1 MPRPV
6 WKGAV
11 TFGLVSVPVSLY
23 SATKRQAE
31 LSFRLLHAKDKAPV
45 EYKRFCTEDGE
56 EVPWNQI
63 VKGYEYEK
71 GQFVVMADEDF
82 EKARTESTETLEI
95 RDFVPLDQINL
106 AHFESPYWLEP
117 TKGGRKAYVLLR
129 EALEESGRVGIGT
142 FVMRQRE
149 HLAALRPAG
158 KALMVTTMRFI
169 DEIRTADDLDIPRE
183 EKLAAKEVDLA
194 KKLVDT
200 LAEDWNPEQYKDT
213 YHEALRAAI
222 EQKVEGK
229 EIEAPAP
236 RKPARVV
243 NLMKALEE
251 SLKQGTRKPPAR
263 AEGRAEEK
271 KRPARA
277 RKSTRKRAAA

>member
-31 LSFRLLHAKDKAPV
+31 ISFRLLHAKDKAPV

-71 GQFVVMADEDF
+71 GQFVVMTDEDF
-82 EKARTESTETLEI
+82 DKARTESTETLEI

-117 TKGGRKAYVLLR
+117 TKAGRKAYVLLR

-158 KALMVTTMRFI
+158 KALMVTTLRFA

-183 EKLAAKEVDLA
+183 EKLAQKELDLA

-200 LAEDWNPEQYKDT
+200 LAEDWKPEEYKDT

-222 EQKVEGK
+222 EQKLEGK

-263 AEGRAEEK
+263 AEGREEK

-277 RKSTRKRAAA
+277 RKSSRKRAAA

>member
-23 SATKRQAE
+23 AATRRQAE

-56 EVPWNQI
+56 EVPWNEI

-71 GQFVVMADEDF
+71 GQFVVMTDEDF
-82 EKARTESTETLEI
+82 DKARTESTETLEI
-95 RDFVPLDQINL
+95 RDFVPLEQINL
-106 AHFESPYWLEP
+106 AHFEAPYWLEP

-129 EALEESGRVGIGT
+129 EALEASGRVGIGT

-158 KALMVTTMRFI
+158 KALMVTTLRFV
-169 DEIRTADDLDIPRE
+169 DEIRPAEDLEIPRE
-183 EKLAAKEVDLA
+183 EKLAAKEIDLA

-213 YHEALRAAI
+213 YHETLRAAI
-222 EQKVEGK
+222 EQKLEGK

-243 NLMKALEE
+243 NLMKALED
-251 SLKQGTRKPPAR
+251 SLKHGARKPPAR
-263 AEGRAEEK
+263 AEGRREK

-277 RKSTRKRAAA
+277 RKGSRTRAA

>member
-11 TFGLVSVPVSLY
+11 TFGLVSVPVNLY
-23 SATKRQAE
+23 AATRRQAE
-31 LSFRLLHAKDKAPV
+31 LSFRLLHKKDNAPV
-45 EYKRFCTEDGE
+45 EYKRFCTEE
-56 EVPWNQI
+56 EVEVPWNDI

-71 GQFVVMADEDF
+71 GNFVVMTDEDF
-82 EKARTESTETLEI
+82 EKAKTESTETLEI

-117 TKGGRKAYVLLR
+117 TKAGRKAYVLLR
-129 EALEESGRVGIGT
+129 EALEESRRVGIGT

-158 KALMVTTMRFI
+158 NALMVTTLRFV
-169 DEIRTADDLDIPRE
+169 DEIRSADDLEIPRE
-183 EKLAAKEVDLA
+183 EKLAKKEIELA

-200 LAEDWNPEQYKDT
+200 LADDWKPEQYKDT
-213 YHEALRAAI
+213 YHETLRAAI
-222 EQKVEGK
+222 EQKLGGK
-229 EIEAPAP
+229 EIEAPTP

-243 NLMKALEE
+243 NLMKALEQ
-251 SLKQGTRKPPAR
+251 SLEAGARKPGAR
-263 AEGRAEEK
+263 ADGRRAART
-271 KRPARA
+271 KRAA
-277 RKSTRKRAAA
+277 SRKRAA

>member
-11 TFGLVSVPVSLY
+11 TFGLVSVPVNLY
-23 SATKRQAE
+23 SASKAQAE
-31 LSFRLLHAKDKAPV
+31 LSFRLLHKKDKAPV
-45 EYKRFCTEDGE
+45 QYKRVCTEDGE

-71 GQFVVMADEDF
+71 GQFVVMTDEDF
-82 EKARTESTETLEI
+82 VKARTESTETLEI
-95 RDFVPLDQINL
+95 RDFVPLEQINL

-117 TKGGRKAYVLLR
+117 AKGGRKAYVLLR

-158 KALMVTTMRFI
+158 NALMVTTMRFI
-169 DEIRTADDLDIPRE
+169 DEIRTADDLEIPRD
-183 EKLAAKEVDLA
+183 EKLAPKEVELA

-200 LAEDWNPEQYKDT
+200 LAEDWKPEQYKDT
-213 YHEALRAAI
+213 YHETLREAI
-222 EQKVEGK
+222 EQKLEGK
-229 EIEAPAP
+229 EIERAAP

-263 AEGRAEEK
+263 AEGRTEA

>member
-6 WKGAV
+6 WKGAI
-11 TFGLVSVPVSLY
+11 TFGLVSVPVNLY
-23 SATKRQAE
+23 PATRRQAE

-45 EYKRFCTEDGE
+45 EYKRFCTAEE
-56 EVPWNQI
+56 VEVPWTDI

-71 GQFVVMADEDF
+71 GNFVVLTDEDF
-82 EKARTESTETLEI
+82 AKAKTESTENLEI
-95 RDFVPLDQINL
+95 RDFVPLEQINL

-117 TKGGRKAYVLLR
+117 TKAGRKAYVLLR

-158 KALMVTTMRFI
+158 NALMVTTLRFS
-169 DEIRTADDLDIPRE
+169 DEIRAAADLDIPKD
-183 EKLAAKEVDLA
+183 EKLAKKEIDLA

-200 LAEDWNPEQYKDT
+200 LADDWKPEQYKDT
-213 YHEALRAAI
+213 YHETLRALI
-222 EQKVEGK
+222 EQKLEGK
-229 EIEAPAP
+229 EIEAPTP

-251 SLKQGTRKPPAR
+251 SIKSGARKPPAR
-263 AEGRAEEK
+263 VDGRSEA

-277 RKSTRKRAAA
+277 KRGSSRKRAA

>member
-11 TFGLVSVPVSLY
+11 TFGLVSVPVNLY
-23 SATKRQAE
+23 PASRRQAE

-45 EYKRFCTEDGE
+45 EYKRFCTEE
-56 EVPWNQI
+56 EVEVPWNDI
-63 VKGYEYEK
+63 VKGFEYEK
-71 GQFVVMADEDF
+71 GHFVVLTDEDF
-82 EKARTESTETLEI
+82 AKAKTESTENLEI
-95 RDFVPLDQINL
+95 RDFVPLEQINL

-117 TKGGRKAYVLLR
+117 TKAGRKAYVLLR
-129 EALEESGRVGIGT
+129 EALEESGRVGVGT

-158 KALMVTTMRFI
+158 KALMVTTLRFV
-169 DEIRTADDLDIPRE
+169 DEIRPADDLDIPRE
-183 EKLAAKEVDLA
+183 EKLQKKEIDLA

-200 LAEDWNPEQYKDT
+200 LAEDWKPEQYKDT
-213 YHEALRAAI
+213 YHETLRAVI
-222 EQKVEGK
+222 ERKLEGK

-243 NLMKALEE
+243 NLMKALEDN
-251 SLKQGTRKPPAR
+251 LKSRGRKPPAR
-263 AEGRAEEK
+263 TDGRAVGMG
-271 KRPARA
+271 RA
-277 RKSTRKRAAA
+277 GGRRTSGRHAA

>member
-11 TFGLVSVPVSLY
+11 TFGLVSVPVNLY
-23 SATKRQAE
+23 AATRRQAE
-31 LSFRLLHAKDKAPV
+31 LSFRLLHKKDNAPV
-45 EYKRFCTEDGE
+45 EYKRFCTEE
-56 EVPWNQI
+56 EVEVPWSDI

-71 GQFVVMADEDF
+71 GNFVVVTDEDF

-117 TKGGRKAYVLLR
+117 TKAGRKAYVLLR
-129 EALEESGRVGIGT
+129 EALEESRRVGIGT

-158 KALMVTTMRFI
+158 TALMVTTLRFV
-169 DEIRTADDLDIPRE
+169 DEIRSAEDLEIPRE
-183 EKLAAKEVDLA
+183 EKLAKKEIDLA

-200 LAEDWNPEQYKDT
+200 LADDWKPEQYKDT
-213 YHEALRAAI
+213 YHETLRAAI
-222 EQKVEGK
+222 EQKLEGK
-229 EIEAPAP
+229 EIETPAP

-251 SLKQGTRKPPAR
+251 SLEAGARKPGAR
-263 AEGRAEEK
+263 AEGR
-271 KRPARA
+271 RPARA
-277 RKSTRKRAAA
+277 KRGASRKRAA

>member
-1 MPRPV
+1 V

-31 LSFRLLHAKDKAPV
+31 LSFRLLHAKDSAPI
-45 EYKRFCTEDGE
+45 EYKRVCTEDGE
-56 EVPWNQI
+56 EVPWNQV

-71 GQFVVMADEDF
+71 GQFVVMTDEDF

-117 TKGGRKAYVLLR
+117 TRGGRKAYVLLR
-129 EALEESGRVGIGT
+129 EALEASGRVGIGT

-158 KALMVTTMRFI
+158 KALMVTTLRFE
-169 DEIRTADDLDIPRE
+169 DEIRTAEDLDIPRQ
-183 EKLAAKEVDLA
+183 EKLAPKELDLA

-200 LAEDWNPEQYKDT
+200 LAEEWKPGRYRDT

-222 EQKVEGK
+222 ERKLEGK

-236 RKPARVV
+236 RRPARVV
-243 NLMKALEE
+243 NLRKALEE
-251 SLKQGTRKPPAR
+251 SLKKGTRKPPAR
-263 AEGRAEEK
+263 AEGREET
-271 KRPARA
+271 RRSSRA
-277 RKSTRKRAAA
+277 GRTSRKRAAA

>member
-11 TFGLVSVPVSLY
+11 TFGLVSVPVNLY
-23 SATKRQAE
+23 PATRRQAE
-31 LSFRLLHAKDKAPV
+31 LAFRLLHAKDKAPV
-45 EYKRFCTEDGE
+45 EYKRFCTEE
-56 EVPWNQI
+56 EVEVSWNDI

-71 GQFVVMADEDF
+71 GQFVVLTDEDF
-82 EKARTESTETLEI
+82 AKAKTESTENLEI
-95 RDFVPLDQINL
+95 RDFVPLEQINL

-117 TKGGRKAYVLLR
+117 TKAGRKAYVLLR
-129 EALEESGRVGIGT
+129 EALEESGRVGVGT

-158 KALMVTTMRFI
+158 KALMVTTLRFV
-169 DEIRTADDLDIPRE
+169 DEIRPADDLDIPRE
-183 EKLAAKEVDLA
+183 EKLQKKEIDLA

-200 LAEDWNPEQYKDT
+200 LAEDWKPEQYKDT
-213 YHEALRAAI
+213 YHETLRAVI
-222 EQKVEGK
+222 EQKLEGK
-229 EIEAPAP
+229 EIAAPTP

-251 SLKQGTRKPPAR
+251 SIKTGARKPAAR
-263 AEGRAEEK
+263 VAGRSEPTRASRG
-271 KRPARA
+271 KR
-277 RKSTRKRAAA
+277 SGTRKRAA